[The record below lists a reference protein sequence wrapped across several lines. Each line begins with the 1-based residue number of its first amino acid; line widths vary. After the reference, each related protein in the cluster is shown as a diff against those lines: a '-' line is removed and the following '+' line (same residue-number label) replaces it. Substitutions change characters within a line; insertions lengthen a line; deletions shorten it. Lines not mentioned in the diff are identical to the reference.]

1 MWQINELTTRLSN
14 SVYVVLNRHGTLA
27 YMCDDFG
34 NLVPANG
41 LSYLIG

>member
-1 MWQINELTTRLSN
+1 MWKIAKLTTRLSN
-14 SVYVVLNRHGTLA
+14 GVYVVLNRHGTLA
-27 YMCDDFG
+27 YVCDDFG